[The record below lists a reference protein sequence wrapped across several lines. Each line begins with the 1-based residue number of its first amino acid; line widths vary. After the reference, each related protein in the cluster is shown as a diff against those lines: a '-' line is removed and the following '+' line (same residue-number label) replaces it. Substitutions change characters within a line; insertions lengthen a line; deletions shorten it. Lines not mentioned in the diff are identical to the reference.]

1 MQALSADRLLRAWE
15 LGRDRHPID
24 RGLLLHALAEPDADP
39 DALADQPLGQRNRAL
54 FALRAATFGRQLPA
68 WLDCPAC
75 GERLELSL
83 DTASFDTL
91 APPAEGPVEV
101 AGLRLRLPTSR
112 DLAALAGDT
121 SADGAALRL
130 LEHCLI
136 TAPGAPTPALAPLLD
151 AASEALEQA
160 DPWADL
166 LFASTCGACGHA
178 WDVRLDIAAFLW
190 EELDAHAQR
199 LLDEVHLL
207 ASAYGWPEADI
218 LALSAPRRAAYLQR
232 VEGVTA

>member
-1 MQALSADRLLRAWE
+1 MQALSAERLLRAWE

-24 RGLLLHALAEPDADP
+24 RAVLLHALAEPDTDP
-39 DALADQPLGQRNRAL
+39 DTLADQPLGQRNRAL

-83 DTASFDTL
+83 DTASFEAL

-101 AGLRLRLPTSR
+101 AGLHFRLPTSR
-112 DLAALAGDT
+112 DLAALAGDS
-121 SADGAALRL
+121 SADGAALQL

-136 TAPGAPTPALAPLLD
+136 AAPGVPAPALAPLLD
-151 AASEALEQA
+151 EASEALEQA
-160 DPWADL
+160 DPCADL
-166 LFASTCGACGHA
+166 LFASTCGACGHG

-190 EELDAHAQR
+190 DEMDARAQR

-218 LALSAPRRAAYLQR
+218 LALSEPRRAAYLHR
-232 VEGVTA
+232 LEGVTA

>member
-83 DTASFDTL
+83 DSASFDTL
-91 APPAEGPVEV
+91 AAPAEGPVEV

-166 LFASTCGACGHA
+166 LFASTCCACGHA